1 MNKMPNTEINRINRI
16 KINDY
21 EEMRPTSK
29 AREKRPGDEVA
40 FCLSLNLITTISVA
54 LCLKNFTVY
63 GVQIKF
69 INLRAF

>member
-21 EEMRPTSK
+21 EEKRPTSK
-29 AREKRPGDEVA
+29 AGEKRPGDEVA

-54 LCLKNFTVY
+54 
-63 GVQIKF
+63 
-69 INLRAF
+69 